1 MCGSA
6 GSVIVLMCGS
16 AGSVV
21 VLMCGSVECGR
32 QGGSTATRAPY
43 KTGIKF

>member
-32 QGGSTATRAPY
+32 QGGSTATCAPY